1 MELPYK
7 GLTIYDKEP
16 VKVGNRFSGESVML
30 SPEEVAVY
38 DAIMGFEIVGEW
50 EKMYDGID
58 WFRKNNPEAYMVL
71 LD

>member
-7 GLTIYDKEP
+7 GLVIYDKEP
-16 VKVGNRFSGESVML
+16 VKVDNRFSGESVTL

>member
-16 VKVGNRFSGESVML
+16 VKVDNRFGGGSVML